1 MPEASAKDLEGM
13 LLEEAEDTT
22 RLSERLQQWRRRCVY
37 GPRELTTT
45 AAAAAAAAA
54 VAAAAEKDGPE
65 DSEKTMEAS
74 EEDDE

>member
-45 AAAAAAAAA
+45 AAAAAAAA
-54 VAAAAEKDGPE
+54 EKDGPE

>member
-45 AAAAAAAAA
+45 AAAAAA
-54 VAAAAEKDGPE
+54 EKDGPE